1 MPEKEWPAITVRP
14 SCRASTRSAQATASG
29 SGVKGFCTEV
39 SLSPAACKRGITSA
53 RDDPSVNSPCTRTT
67 LRAFGRGCAAAA
79 VPWIRVLAAPT
90 MLTNARRLIGYLDS
104 LDTSAEDRLG
114 YSSKAPLG
122 TSRLS
127 VPLHKDAK
135 TSEGLLYI
143 RLTFSLQAA
152 YFFRA
157 GVPSGDLRPT
167 LGAVP
172 CAISSRI
179 TLSTPTGANYN
190 AGPAWSRQRHR
201 FSICS
206 IT

>member
-1 MPEKEWPAITVRP
+1 MHV
-14 SCRASTRSAQATASG
+14 
-29 SGVKGFCTEV
+29 
-39 SLSPAACKRGITSA
+39 
-53 RDDPSVNSPCTRTT
+53 
-67 LRAFGRGCAAAA
+67 
-79 VPWIRVLAAPT
+79 
-90 MLTNARRLIGYLDS
+90 DS
-104 LDTSAEDRLG
+104 LDTLAEDRLG

-206 IT
+206 ITWSATGSASSAKTTS

>member
-1 MPEKEWPAITVRP
+1 MPV
-14 SCRASTRSAQATASG
+14 
-29 SGVKGFCTEV
+29 
-39 SLSPAACKRGITSA
+39 
-53 RDDPSVNSPCTRTT
+53 
-67 LRAFGRGCAAAA
+67 
-79 VPWIRVLAAPT
+79 
-90 MLTNARRLIGYLDS
+90 DS
-104 LDTSAEDRLG
+104 LDSSSEDRLG
-114 YSSKAPLG
+114 YSKAPLG

-157 GVPSGDLRPT
+157 GVPSGDLR

-172 CAISSRI
+172 CAISSRT
-179 TLSTPTGANYN
+179 TLSTPTGANYH

-201 FSICS
+201 F
-206 IT
+206 